1 MTEHSEMLALAA
13 QELLD
18 WYNSGE
24 LKQNGVFKKYADGL
38 VDVPERM
45 RLRVAENNIH
55 NEALRLAAT
64 TGTAVGREAVARVL
78 CQSGKFETGQGTC
91 AVLCMDQLG
100 DVRKK
105 GCGHC
110 SRVHGKLADAILSLL
125 RTALAAVVMD
135 EKR

>member
-64 TGTAVGREAVARVL
+64 TGTAVGREAVA
-78 CQSGKFETGQGTC
+78 SK
-91 AVLCMDQLG
+91 
-100 DVRKK
+100 
-105 GCGHC
+105 
-110 SRVHGKLADAILSLL
+110 
-125 RTALAAVVMD
+125 AAVNLIARLID
-135 EKR
+135 GYAGKRPFPFNRIDLGPVVAPVYAVNDHDLKLLVDAAIRALPLPNEDAK